1 MSTKKVKKQ
10 EFPQEMFV
18 YNDGYEG
25 DTFPISV
32 SDINEAATEQ
42 GTRVGVYQ
50 LVKVVTVKL
59 NTTVTVEE

>member
-1 MSTKKVKKQ
+1 MATKKVKKQ
-10 EFPQEMFV
+10 EFQQEIYV

-25 DTFPISV
+25 DTFLLV
-32 SDINEAATEQ
+32 CENINETATKS
-42 GTRVGVYQ
+42 GNRVGVYQ